1 MTVGRQ
7 KGRRDR
13 SPYYLTQL
21 LHEKKMTSFPNLFC
35 ILTHRPR
42 SFWTKRCR
50 KTCPMTQ

>member
-1 MTVGRQ
+1 MQLVGETERKERQ
-7 KGRRDR
+7 R

-35 ILTHRPR
+35 ILTHTR
-42 SFWTKRCR
+42 SFLCR